1 MNATFYGLQ
10 WCSSHYTVTHVR
22 NKNSNISREATLE
35 CGKSD
40 FPYNKELLLKERICS
55 LWELILSFK
64 RSSHFEKGG
73 Y

>member
-35 CGKSD
+35 FGKSESKR
-40 FPYNKELLLKERICS
+40 KELVPS
-55 LWELILSFK
+55 GS
-64 RSSHFEKGG
+64 
-73 Y
+73 